1 MNPLSPKPLSRPV
14 RHITLSRG
22 LWLWIL
28 PGEVVQWMTWETL
41 NSDPNRSISPVRIT
55 ALYLCEDNSGV
66 GLQLFMI
73 EPCYYHWECFPPHSF
88 LPWTWRFGGIWELKN
103 NNWKSGIMTWRIDF
117 RIHLFIWFKAYILQ
131 MGKLRLKQVIYPE
144 ASIIQWSVST
154 RLQLSWLKKI
164 TF

>member
-117 RIHLFIWFKAYILQ
+117 RIHLLKLHRTRNMKKCQKGKVTKA
-131 MGKLRLKQVIYPE
+131 E
-144 ASIIQWSVST
+144 SNAH
-154 RLQLSWLKKI
+154 QLHLWLCSMI
-164 TF
+164 SA